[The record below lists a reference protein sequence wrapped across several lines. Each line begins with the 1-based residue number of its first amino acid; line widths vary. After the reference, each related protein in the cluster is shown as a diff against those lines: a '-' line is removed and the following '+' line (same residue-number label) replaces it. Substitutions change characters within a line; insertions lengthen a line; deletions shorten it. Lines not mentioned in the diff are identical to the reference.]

1 MSDVLSRI
9 CADKRE
15 QIAKDKQTLSLADL
29 EQRIDQISPPRGFY
43 QALQKAR
50 ADKRYG
56 LICEIKMASP
66 SKGLIRADFDPATLA
81 LAYEAGGA
89 NCLSVLTDK
98 PYFMGDDAFLGAA
111 RAVVSLPVLRKD
123 FMLDPYQITQSRA
136 LGADCILL
144 IMAALED
151 EQALEL
157 AQAAQS
163 LGMDILVEVHDRDEL
178 QRALNIPSPL
188 IGINNRNLKTLSVDL
203 NTTLDL
209 CADVPPDR
217 LLVAE
222 SGLFTP
228 ADLALCAQ
236 KGVTSFLIGE
246 SLMRQKDV
254 TRATRALLERADA

>member
-98 PYFMGDDAFLGAA
+98 PYFMGDDAF
-111 RAVVSLPVLRKD
+111 LRKD